1 MSSHRRSPFYCLF
14 PLCLAASFAAA
25 QASPSTD
32 KLPPDTVVA
41 SQGSAVVTIADI
53 DAFAQRIEEKQ
64 RPGFFDNPKRLES
77 LITNLLV
84 QRQLAAEAEKA
95 GVDKEPGVQ
104 AQLRLSREEILSAAQ
119 LNDLRAGVKAPAFD
133 QLAREEYLGH
143 KEKYVQPGKLD
154 VKHILISTDKH
165 SDEEA
170 KKLADQVRE
179 EAAAH
184 PDQFDALVEKYS
196 EDPSK
201 EQNHGLMTDASSK
214 RYVSQFS
221 AAALS
226 LKIPGEISQPVK
238 TKFGYHILKLVT
250 RTSDVPQKFEDVK
263 ADIVEQLR
271 QSYIDKSVS
280 KHTDELRNQHLEA
293 NAAVV
298 ASLRERYGKVQT
310 PEEAQAAKPKAA
322 PASSH

>member
-1 MSSHRRSPFYCLF
+1 MATA
-14 PLCLAASFAAA
+14 LAGA
-25 QASPSTD
+25 QAAPPSD

-53 DAFAQRIEEKQ
+53 DAFAQRIDEKQ
-64 RPGFFDNPKRLES
+64 RPGFFDNPKRLDS

-84 QRQLAAEAEKA
+84 ERQLAAEAEKA

-104 AQLRLSREEILSAAQ
+104 AQLKLSREEILSAAHVK
-119 LNDLRAGVKAPAFD
+119 DLRASVKLPDFD

-143 KEKYVQPGKLD
+143 KEKYVRPGKLD
-154 VKHILISTDKH
+154 VEHILISTEKH
-165 SDEEA
+165 SDADA
-170 KKLADQVRE
+170 KKLADQVRQ

-201 EQNHGLMTDASSK
+201 DQNHGLMTDANNK
-214 RYVSQFS
+214 QRYVPQFS
-221 AAALS
+221 AAAS
-226 LKIPGEISQPVK
+226 ALKIPGEISEPVR

-250 RTSDVPQKFEDVK
+250 RTSDAPQKFESVK

-271 QSYIDKSVS
+271 QSYIDKTVS
-280 KHTDELRNQHLEA
+280 KHTDEIRNQHMEA
-293 NAAVV
+293 NAAAI
-298 ASLRERYGKVQT
+298 ASLRDRYGKVQT
-310 PEEAQAAKPKAA
+310 PEEAQATTPKAA
-322 PASSH
+322 PAPSH